1 MVEIMER
8 EGENKVNEHILAI
21 RNITKLEP
29 NSVYT
34 VDFNSNIVSLET
46 LRKYLEALNE
56 QCKQYNI
63 TFIPGKW

>member
-1 MVEIMER
+1 M
-8 EGENKVNEHILAI
+8 NEVMLAI
-21 RNITKLEP
+21 KNITKLEP
-29 NSVYT
+29 NSAYA

-46 LRKYLEALNE
+46 LSKYLGSLNE

>member
-1 MVEIMER
+1 MER
-8 EGENKVNEHILAI
+8 EGEDKVNDAMLTIK
-21 RNITKLEP
+21 NITKLEP

-46 LRKYLEALNE
+46 LSRYIGKLNE

>member
-1 MVEIMER
+1 M
-8 EGENKVNEHILAI
+8 LAI
-21 RNITKLEP
+21 KNITKLES
-29 NSVYT
+29 NSVYV

-46 LRKYLEALNE
+46 LSKYLRNLNE